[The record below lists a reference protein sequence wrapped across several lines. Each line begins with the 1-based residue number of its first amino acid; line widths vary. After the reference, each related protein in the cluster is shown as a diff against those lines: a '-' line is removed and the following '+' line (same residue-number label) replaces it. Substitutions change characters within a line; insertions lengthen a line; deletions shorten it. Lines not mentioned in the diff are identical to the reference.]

1 MPVDADSDFHEL
13 TTVLVPYVDAV
24 LSGVFGGDFVN
35 DEAGKLATVKRDPGV
50 LSGSD
55 FLLVLEPGDLR
66 SRLAP
71 HGAGEAQ
78 GLERTNSQLK
88 SKYSQ
93 NTTHSLGL
101 LHSYTKIYLFMCLLS

>member
-1 MPVDADSDFHEL
+1 MPVDANSDFHKL
-13 TTVLVPYVDAV
+13 TTILVPYIDAV

-88 SKYSQ
+88 PKYI
-93 NTTHSLGL
+93 HR
-101 LHSYTKIYLFMCLLS
+101 IRFIF